1 MKLKIVACLAMVASA
16 IAQGVTEKIAP
27 EGDAPSGCKPN
38 FDGPFQIT
46 VVPLTDKAK
55 RDLALEVCG
64 SLLATSDSRR
74 VGRSQVP
81 PEKPIRRVHINAHSD
96 KRQQSRMIANQGT
109 LPQRKQTRATCSGEG
124 TLVLRLSDGVLT
136 DAQERTGY
144 IASNYQFQFDGPPQ
158 AGAIYTAGF
167 TACANGSLAL
177 GDSAVFWQCASGTF
191 YNLYDR
197 WWAEQCSPVD
207 IVVLPCGGDAGAG
220 SQEGQNTVGG
230 QVVTTTVVVPLSD
243 GQPQVITTTTII
255 PICQIDD
262 GQIQGHTTPCA
273 SAPTTAPGSPSR
285 PPVSQISDGQIQVTP
300 GPPVVSQISDGQ
312 IQVSA
317 RPPSESTA
325 FVTATATGS
334 ASASAPGSGT
344 EPAPTSSQSAPTGA
358 PPAAT
363 GAASAVLAPG
373 GAAAYRTV
381 AAAAMAW
388 LGVAWM
394 SWV

>member
-1 MKLKIVACLAMVASA
+1 MKFKIVASLAMVASA
-16 IAQGVTEKIAP
+16 VAQGVTEKIAP

-55 RDLALEVCG
+55 RDLALE
-64 SLLATSDSRR
+64 
-74 VGRSQVP
+74 
-81 PEKPIRRVHINAHSD
+81 
-96 KRQQSRMIANQGT
+96 
-109 LPQRKQTRATCSGEG
+109 TRATCSGEG

-144 IASNYQFQFDGPPQ
+144 IASSYQFQFDGPPQ

-167 TACANGSLAL
+167 TACANGSLSL

-243 GQPQVITTTTII
+243 GQPQVITTTTVI

-273 SAPTTAPGSPSR
+273 SVPTTAPGSPSR

-317 RPPSESTA
+317 RPPSESTG
-325 FVTATATGS
+325 FVTATATATGS
-334 ASASAPGSGT
+334 GSASAPGSGT
-344 EPAPTSSQSAPTGA
+344 RPAPTSSQSAPTGA
-358 PPAAT
+358 PPVAT

-373 GAAAYRTV
+373 GGAGSGFSVERGILRHQWEYIQGKSDNFSSQGITIILMKSASSDV
-381 AAAAMAW
+381 KMAMYHKARY
-388 LGVAWM
+388 LVMAE
-394 SWV
+394 

>member
-1 MKLKIVACLAMVASA
+1 MKLKIVASLAMVASA
-16 IAQGVTEKIAP
+16 VAQGVTEKIAP
-27 EGDAPSGCKPN
+27 EGDAPSGCRPN

-55 RDLALEVCG
+55 RDLALE
-64 SLLATSDSRR
+64 
-74 VGRSQVP
+74 
-81 PEKPIRRVHINAHSD
+81 
-96 KRQQSRMIANQGT
+96 
-109 LPQRKQTRATCSGEG
+109 TRATCSGEG

-197 WWAEQCSPVD
+197 WSAEQCSPVD

-230 QVVTTTVVVPLSD
+230 QVITTTVVVPLSD
-243 GQPQVITTTTII
+243 GQPQVITTTTVI

-262 GQIQGHTTPCA
+262 GAFPPHTP
-273 SAPTTAPGSPSR
+273 R
-285 PPVSQISDGQIQVTP
+285 PILPL
-300 GPPVVSQISDGQ
+300 
-312 IQVSA
+312 
-317 RPPSESTA
+317 
-325 FVTATATGS
+325 F
-334 ASASAPGSGT
+334 
-344 EPAPTSSQSAPTGA
+344 
-358 PPAAT
+358 
-363 GAASAVLAPG
+363 
-373 GAAAYRTV
+373 
-381 AAAAMAW
+381 
-388 LGVAWM
+388 
-394 SWV
+394 